1 MLKNS
6 LNLVLL
12 SVLTCLCALFIYG
25 IFFVQDLS
33 VAWNEG
39 LKKTQ
44 KNIQVAQTLS
54 SEKAR
59 DTNDVAMLVRL
70 SNYCTNAGIGQDKC
84 SVRSLTPQDKK
95 DYISNRYVV
104 QLERI
109 LMGKALDFYE
119 KLERLPDNVR
129 VLKSSL
135 ERVEEK
141 KGRGSNKKTV
151 KYLKLNIEM
160 DEIEFK
166 KS

>member
-12 SVLTCLCALFIYG
+12 SALTIICAFCIYG
-25 IFFVQDLS
+25 ILWMQELS
-33 VAWNEG
+33 VSWSDG
-39 LKKTQ
+39 LLKT
-44 KNIQVAQTLS
+44 KRDIHVAQTLS
-54 SEKAR
+54 SEGPK
-59 DTNDVAMLVRL
+59 DNNDIPLLIRV
-70 SNYCTNAGIGQDKC
+70 SNYCTESGIGQDKC
-84 SVRSLTPQDKK
+84 SVRSLKPRDKK

-109 LMGKALDFYE
+109 LMGKVLKFYE

-135 ERVEEK
+135 ERVEEQS
-141 KGRGSNKKTV
+141 GRRSNKKSV

>member
-12 SVLTCLCALFIYG
+12 SGLLCACILFVYG
-25 IFFVQDLS
+25 IFFMQDLS
-33 VAWNEG
+33 KSWEKG
-39 LKKTQ
+39 LEKTK
-44 KNIQVAQTLS
+44 KNILVAQTLS
-54 SEKAR
+54 SEGPK
-59 DTNDVAMLVRL
+59 DTNDIPMLVRV
-70 SNYCTNAGIGQDKC
+70 SNYCTEAGIGQDKC
-84 SVRSLTPQDKK
+84 SVRSLKPRDKK
-95 DYISNRYVV
+95 GYTSNRYVV

-109 LMGKALDFYE
+109 LMGKALKFYQ
-119 KLERLPDNVR
+119 KLERLPGNVR

-141 KGRGSNKKTV
+141 KNRRTNKKSV
-151 KYLKLNIEM
+151 KYLRLNIEM